1 MREVKVKA
9 LRVSDFPEDA
19 WIVLGSTGTGTDK
32 ELDELYESV
41 DYLYRGIT
49 LRAQK
54 LASVPWVVTRKGG
67 ADFYDSESEQPP
79 PVGFEW
85 LLDLPLVLEK
95 IEAAVCLGG
104 RAYVMPL
111 ANEFG
116 FIKELQW
123 CKPTSI
129 DPWYDVATGELL
141 HFKRHMP
148 AGLKRVEV
156 EDLVYFWPPD
166 PTVETG
172 PARRYPGRAAM
183 AAAGV
188 LANMDKFLEHYFGRG
203 AIKVTLLTTE
213 GVVKKS
219 DRDLLKTWWQKV
231 TNGIKSAFGSEVI
244 NANKVTPVVIGEGV
258 HDLEN
263 SELTAEKREAICAAL
278 GVPPSKVIPNAA
290 NYATKQSDDVMLVS
304 DTVTPELRWLARV
317 LNKQLFDALGLAIQF
332 RPSALPEMQVD
343 ENERSLSLVNL
354 TTAGMPLLLACEQLG
369 YDLDKEWIAKLE
381 AAEERKEEM
390 AEAGA
395 EALAQGVQQMDQKPG
410 PADGDTEKSL
420 RLARRLDE
428 AARLERWLRNDPT
441 RDPADFQSE
450 ILDLAD
456 RRRVRA
462 IVDGK
467 LIPSGQ
473 PIHLHVESPA
483 ELGDAADI
491 ARLVTDVEKWAQ
503 RHGLDLDKMLNAEL
517 DEFAPDHD

>member
-1 MREVKVKA
+1 MKEAKIKA

-19 WIVLGSTGTGTDK
+19 WVVLGATGTGTDK

-54 LASVPWVVTRKGG
+54 LASVPWVVTRKSG
-67 ADFYDSESEQPP
+67 ADFYDSESADPP

-85 LLDLPLVLEK
+85 LLDLPLILER
-95 IEAAVCLGG
+95 IEASICLGG
-104 RAYVMPL
+104 RAYVIPL
-111 ANEFG
+111 ANDFG
-116 FIKELQW
+116 FVKELQW

-129 DPWYDVATGELL
+129 EPWYDPSTGELL
-141 HFKRHMP
+141 YFKRHMP
-148 AGLKRVEV
+148 DGVKRVEV
-156 EDLVYFWPPD
+156 ENLAYFWPPD

-183 AAAGV
+183 NAAGV

-213 GVVKKS
+213 GVIRAG
-219 DRDLLKTWWQKV
+219 DRALLKTWWQKV

-258 HDLEN
+258 KDLEN
-263 SELTAEKREAICAAL
+263 TALTAEKREAICAAL

-317 LNKQLFDALGLAIQF
+317 LNKQLFDDLGLVIKF
-332 RPSALPEMQVD
+332 KPDALPEMQVD

-369 YDLDKEWIAKLE
+369 YDLTEEWIAKLQ
-381 AAEERKEEM
+381 AEEERRIEM

-395 EALAQGVQQMDQKPG
+395 EAMTQGVQQMDQKPG
-410 PADGDTEKSL
+410 PVDDDKSL
-420 RLARRLDE
+420 RLAKRLDE
-428 AARLERWLRNDPT
+428 AARLERWLRNDPA
-441 RDPADFQSE
+441 RDPADFQSD
-450 ILDLAD
+450 ILDVAD

-467 LIPSGQ
+467 LIPRGQ

-491 ARLVTDVEKWAQ
+491 ARLVTDVEKWAE

-517 DEFAPDHD
+517 DELAPDHD